1 MKNIVKSLIH
11 RLLAGGG
18 NAIENARK
26 SGVTIGMNCR
36 LNGGTVWGSE
46 PWLITLGDHVELSN
60 DVQLITHDGA
70 TWVFR
75 DQERYKDV
83 IRYGK
88 VNIKDNCFIGAR
100 ATVLPGVTIGPNS
113 IVGAC
118 SLVTKDVEPNSVY
131 AGVPAKRICSLEE
144 YAEKCLK
151 ETPEYDKVA
160 YFADKRSEVLR
171 FLNES
176 SKANE

>member
-1 MKNIVKSLIH
+1 MSVKALIK
-11 RLLAGGG
+11 RVLLGGVG
-18 NAIENARK
+18 NPLDNARK
-26 SGVTIGMNCR
+26 NGAVIGKNCKV
-36 LNGGTVWGSE
+36 NGNASFGSE

-88 VNIKDNCFIGAR
+88 INIKDNCFIGAR
-100 ATVLPGVTIGPNS
+100 STILPGVTIGPNS

-118 SLVTKDVEPNSVY
+118 SLVRKDVEPNSVY
-131 AGVPAKRICSLEE
+131 AGVPAKRICSVEE

-151 ETPEYDKVA
+151 ETPEYDKER
-160 YFADKRSEVLR
+160 YFSNKREEVLR
-171 FLNES
+171 IY
-176 SKANE
+176 